1 MKMMAG
7 GAMEVHFG
15 FGLSDRD
22 QTMLTVMINSSVSQ
36 VQGTAASV
44 VMVRYQVQ
52 ETWAPAVMVRY
63 F

>member
-1 MKMMAG
+1 
-7 GAMEVHFG
+7 MEVHFG